1 MDETRIELLG
11 GARILEERHKSRPL
25 ERKTAAFLAY
35 LSLEGETA
43 RGTLAGLLWPES
55 REATARNNLSQLLRR
70 LGELLGEAA
79 VEGRKT
85 VRLRDDLRVDVREL
99 VRGQLS
105 WSASPGNELLAGLN
119 YDDCEAL
126 EDWLRATRVR
136 VTALQRKAL
145 EEQLRLEEREGR
157 MNLALEAAQRMLA
170 LEPTSEETFRHL
182 MRLHHRMGNRDAAL
196 RVWRQCEEVL
206 TRELG
211 IRPSAETSRLAGEL
225 ERQPTEQPP
234 SVHPERKALP
244 LTVVH
249 PSVLAGREREWAKLE
264 AAHAARRPTFVLGPA
279 GVGKSRL
286 IGDFARS
293 RGRSLLLTSR
303 PGDINVP
310 FSTHARGVRTIL
322 RQNPGLVLEP
332 WVRRE
337 LSRLVPE
344 LGPEPLLLPGTP
356 EETARLFAAVLH
368 MARQALKELDVLVF
382 DDAQYS
388 DGSSSELSFYLL
400 AQLEE
405 DMLARRFPWILLSE
419 RTDESIWKGERI
431 HMQVEAGLAEL
442 IQLEPL
448 ELPEVRTLLR
458 GMNEPRLEEMAE
470 DISRYTGGNPLF
482 IVETVRQLIETN
494 SLGGRFPEG
503 LPPPG
508 RARYIIQKRLE
519 GLSPEAL
526 RLAQLLA
533 VARADVGLEQAAEV
547 LEVPVARLVEAWR
560 ELEETALVRGAWFS
574 HNLVGEAV
582 LSELPASVHTLLATR
597 LGRGGPAPGA

>member
-35 LSLEGETA
+35 PALEGETA

-70 LGELLGEAA
+70 LGELLGESG

-105 WSASPGNELLAGLN
+105 WLESPGNELLAGLN

-136 VTALQRKAL
+136 VTNLQRKAM

-157 MNLALEAAQRMLA
+157 MTLALEAAQRMLS

-196 RVWRQCEEVL
+196 RVWRQCEEAL
-206 TRELG
+206 ARELG

-225 ERQPTEQPP
+225 ERQPPVQP
-234 SVHPERKALP
+234 SAGPERKLLP

-249 PSVLAGREREWAKLE
+249 PPVLAGREREWAKLE

-322 RQNPGLVLEP
+322 RHNPALVLEP

-344 LGPEPLLLPGTP
+344 LGPEPLPLPGTP
-356 EETARLFAAVLH
+356 EETARLFSAVLH
-368 MARQALKELDVLVF
+368 MARQALGALDVLVF

-388 DGSSSELSFYLL
+388 DSGSSELSFYLL

-405 DMLARRFPWILLSE
+405 DMMARRFPWILLSE
-419 RTDESIWKGERI
+419 RTDEALWKGERI

-448 ELPEVRTLLR
+448 ALPEVRTLLR

-470 DISRYTGGNPLF
+470 DIVRYTGGNPLF
-482 IVETVRQLIETN
+482 IVETVRQLIETD

-508 RARYIIQKRLE
+508 RARYIIQTRLE
-519 GLSPEAL
+519 SLSPEAL
-526 RLAQLLA
+526 RLGQLLA
-533 VARADVGLEQAAEV
+533 VARADVGLELAAEV

-560 ELEETALVRGAWFS
+560 ELEEGALVRGAWFS
-574 HNLVGEAV
+574 HNLVCEAV
-582 LSELPASVHTLLATR
+582 LTGLPTSVHTLLATR
-597 LGRGGPAPGA
+597 LGRAAPMVGP